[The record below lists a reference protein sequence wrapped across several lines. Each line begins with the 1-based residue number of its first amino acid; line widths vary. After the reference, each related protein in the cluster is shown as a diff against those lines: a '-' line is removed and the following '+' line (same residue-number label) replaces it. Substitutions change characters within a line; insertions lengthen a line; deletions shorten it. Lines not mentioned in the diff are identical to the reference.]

1 MESRIPVVEERERA
15 TPEAILQAARGLEPL
30 ADRGF
35 DAVDWPVVKFI
46 LSAPKPTAR
55 QTHCLWRLL
64 RKYQGQL
71 SELGIQYAG
80 LIPPVVP
87 PLGVPEVIEAR
98 RPEVKLYFVRVAT
111 RRKLALGF
119 PYDKRLV
126 EVAGSLKEGFNVHG
140 TKSWYDEGTKFWV
153 YPDDVESIRS
163 VISAFEGLEPTVDV
177 VSSDNVKEF
186 LQESEQSYQES
197 RAETASI
204 EVPTK
209 IPVYPFQKAGV
220 KWIDDRDGRALIA
233 DEMGCGKTPQAL
245 GYLALRKETALPAL
259 ILCPANLRVNWVKE
273 AAKFTDYKC
282 LIISAKTSLKSLQS
296 LGLEVSM
303 KPEPGYD
310 LTIMNYN
317 LLTCETLKSWIAQ
330 LVKGDKEAQA
340 EAVKEITLCGRR
352 AIPIL
357 EKELQKYKDMET
369 LNRLSRAKGEIEKLD
384 KKARAAGAPP
394 HIKPFAND
402 LLIDEFMALG
412 QFKTVIADE
421 SHYLMDSRSQRSMAA
436 KRLSTRVKNVI
447 ELTGTPVLNKPME
460 LWHQT
465 QMVAPKLFPNFMDY
479 GKEFCAAVNNG
490 FGWRFTGAS
499 NLEKLEKILRST
511 IMIRRM
517 KDQVLK
523 ELPPKTRVTIPV
535 AIETKMAQYRKETK
549 EPLLELAKLRKER
562 EDWKAL
568 MASMSVADR
577 KKFLADHAEKALE
590 AGKLTSEILGRIEK
604 LKQAAVSIKFQ
615 ECFEF
620 ILNMH
625 QQEGKILV
633 FVTHHETTDRLI
645 KAFRE
650 EGIRV
655 DFIDGRVDVADREL
669 AKVAFQSGDLE
680 ILVCGI
686 RAAGEG
692 LTLTA
697 SHTVVMFE
705 FDWNPGKMHQAEDR
719 THRIGQTLPVTIYY
733 LVAFGTI
740 EEKIVLMIDSKR
752 EVANAV
758 LGESE
763 RTLSE
768 DGILDALLDGILET
782 KGN

>member
-1 MESRIPVVEERERA
+1 VEERE
-15 TPEAILQAARGLEPL
+15 TLEAILQAARGLEPL

-35 DAVDWPVVKFI
+35 DAVDWPVAKFI

-55 QTHCLWRLL
+55 QIHCLWRLL

-71 SELGIQYAG
+71 AG
-80 LIPPVVP
+80 LGVEYSGLVPPVLA
-87 PLGVPEVIEAR
+87 PLGCFEPAHAK
-98 RPEVKLYFVRVAT
+98 RPEVKVYFVKTGT

-119 PYDKRLV
+119 DYDKRLV
-126 EVAGSLKEGFNVHG
+126 DVAGSLKEGFNVHG
-140 TKSWYDEGTKFWV
+140 PKSWYAEESKFWI

-163 VISAFEGLEPTVDV
+163 IISAFESLEPTVDV
-177 VSSDNVKEF
+177 VLSDKVKEF

-197 RAETASI
+197 RSETASL

-209 IPVYPFQKAGV
+209 LPLRPFQKAGV
-220 KWIDDRDGRALIA
+220 KWIDDRNGRALVA
-233 DEMGCGKTPQAL
+233 DEAGVGKTPQAL
-245 GYLALRKETALPAL
+245 GYILLRKEQALPAL
-259 ILCPANLRVNWVKE
+259 VLCPANLRVNWVKE
-273 AAKFTDYKC
+273 TAKFSDLKC

-296 LGLEVSM
+296 LGLDVAL

-330 LVKGDKEAQA
+330 LVKGDKDVQA

-352 AIPIL
+352 ALPVL

-369 LNRLSRAKGEIEKLD
+369 LNRLSRAKGQIEKLD
-384 KKARAAGAPP
+384 KKARAAGAPA

-421 SHYLMDSRSQRSMAA
+421 SHYLMDSRSQRSLAA

-460 LWHQT
+460 LWHQI
-465 QMVAPKLFPNFMDY
+465 QMIDPKLFPNFMDY

-490 FGWRFTGAS
+490 FGWNFSGAS
-499 NLEKLEKILRST
+499 NLDKLEKLLRST

-535 AIETKMAQYRKETK
+535 AIEAKMAQYRKETK
-549 EPLLELAKLRKER
+549 EPLQDLAKLRKDR
-562 EDWKAL
+562 DDWKAL
-568 MASMSVADR
+568 MGSMSVDER
-577 KKFLADHAEKALE
+577 KKFLADHAEKAMA

-604 LKQAAVSIKFQ
+604 LKQAAVNIKFD
-615 ECFEF
+615 ECLDF

-633 FVTHHETTDRLI
+633 FVAHHETTDRLM
-645 KAFRE
+645 KAFAK
-650 EGIRV
+650 EGV
-655 DFIDGRVDVADREL
+655 KADFIDGRVDGGDRER
-669 AKVAFQSGDLE
+669 AKMAFQDGDLE

-705 FDWNPGKMHQAEDR
+705 CDWNPGKMDQAEAR
-719 THRIGQTLPVTIYY
+719 CHRQTQLLPVTIYY
-733 LVAFGTI
+733 LVAFGTV
-740 EEKIVLMIDSKR
+740 EEKIVRMIDGKR
-752 EVANAV
+752 EVANAIM
-758 LGESE
+758 GESE

-768 DGILDALLDGILET
+768 DGILDALLEGILEA
-782 KGN
+782 K